1 MMVRTFGVPELQR
14 RELLTSG
21 KAAHTSE
28 ASEKVEKKQKK
39 KFSKWKSWRVS
50 NI

>member
-39 KFSKWKSWRVS
+39 SFLNGKVGE
-50 NI
+50 